1 VPGSPSRKSF
11 AETPEAEQLID
22 LKKQGDQMS
31 FFLKKRVQNVAQHIF
46 VKIKHDLLSGKSSP
60 KFGYFCN

>member
-31 FFLKKRVQNVAQHIF
+31 FFEKN
-46 VKIKHDLLSGKSSP
+46 SP
-60 KFGYFCN
+60 KCSPTHFCQN